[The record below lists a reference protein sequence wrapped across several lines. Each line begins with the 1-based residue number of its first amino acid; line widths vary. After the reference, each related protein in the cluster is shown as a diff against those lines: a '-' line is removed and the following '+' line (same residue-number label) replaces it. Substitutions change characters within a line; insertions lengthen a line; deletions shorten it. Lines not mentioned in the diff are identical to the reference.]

1 MLKAC
6 YFQWLPIK
14 TQHSAAYV
22 QTNFESELIIQ
33 KYFWKRKIR
42 RTPLGIVIDPR
53 RTTEKKSSC
62 KRVYLGS
69 RKRLFRTIE
78 IRIHA
83 SCNNN
88 NALHLKHT
96 HTHTRSLKIVMQPLG
111 LEPPVECFDQPV
123 EAEKVDT
130 FFRNSSQRGYLYTE
144 HRITNAACE
153 QFNEEL
159 FLVTL
164 YDSSSSSWYFHV
176 ELVKKFYEDV
186 SRVIVV

>member
-6 YFQWLPIK
+6 YFLWLAIK

-53 RTTEKKSSC
+53 RSTEKKSSC

-83 SCNNN
+83 SWNNN
-88 NALHLKHT
+88 NALRLRHT
-96 HTHTRSLKIVMQPLG
+96 HTPVPENRDAAIRTRTTCGVFRPASWGRKRRYVFLEIVPKGVICTLNIASRTQT
-111 LEPPVECFDQPV
+111 VS
-123 EAEKVDT
+123 
-130 FFRNSSQRGYLYTE
+130 NSTRK
-144 HRITNAACE
+144 
-153 QFNEEL
+153 L

-176 ELVKKFYEDV
+176 RTREE
-186 SRVIVV
+186 VVWRF